1 MVYRHDPKLMVD
13 MALLCCE
20 GYALHEILSPRLAGV
35 PLRARWRDSSSSTS
49 ENTFL
54 RRGYLPRGEEGQR
67 EINDARSFEVQSIL
81 EFLLPAQC
89 TSTEWFAGREV
100 SERRWLSMHT

>member
-1 MVYRHDPKLMVD
+1 MAYRHDPKLMVD
-13 MALLCCE
+13 MALVFYE
-20 GYALHEILSPRLAGV
+20 GYALHEVLSPRLAGV

-67 EINDARSFEVQSIL
+67 EINDARFFEVQSIL
-81 EFLLPAQC
+81 EFLFPVHCA
-89 TSTEWFAGREV
+89 STEWFAGRKV
-100 SERRWLSMHT
+100 SEGR